1 MNKKIWM
8 GMLVILLVFGIVA
21 VGCDNGDNS
30 KTIDKVDLN
39 YVKSPPVSSVT
50 VTKTTNNQH
59 YIVSWDAI
67 EDDDSYYYYVC
78 FKQDGKKSFSSI
90 SGAQNLYKYD
100 PATGDQIPND
110 NLDKWSLRVSS
121 LNTII
126 SAVGSYCFGVRTFI
140 NDGSITNLYSDVKWG
155 NSITVTAGTPMSAI
169 SVTKTTN
176 GSYIIASWDAVAGVD
191 AYNVVLYYK
200 NSSGGWSTYSNG
212 SGQNSQTYSENDGNA
227 STNTD
232 LTKWSF
238 RYSNI
243 TNSGYEGYFAVTPV
257 VSDIS
262 VLSSFATSP
271 IVK

>member
-1 MNKKIWM
+1 MMNKKIWM
-8 GMLVILLVFGIVA
+8 GMMVILLAFGIVV

-30 KTIDKVDLN
+30 TTIDKVDLN
-39 YVKSPPVSSVT
+39 YGKAPPVSSVT

-67 EDDDSYYYYVC
+67 EGYVSYQVG
-78 FKQDGKKSFSSI
+78 FKQDGKKSFSSM

-110 NLDKWSLRVSS
+110 DLDKWSLRVSS

-126 SAVGSYCFGVRTFI
+126 SAAGSYCFGVRTYI

-155 NSITVTAGTPMSAI
+155 NSITVTAGPQMSAI

-176 GSYIIASWDAVAGVD
+176 GSYLIASWDAVAGID

-200 NSSGGWSTYSNG
+200 NSSGSWSTYTNG
-212 SGQNSQTYSENDGNA
+212 QGQNSQTYSESDGNT

-238 RYSNI
+238 RYNNI

-257 VSDIS
+257 ASDIS
-262 VLSSFATSP
+262 VLPSSATTP
-271 IVK
+271 IIK